1 LRPIDWERDV
11 KLLRSL
17 GLGWLAWR
25 LLGPEM
31 PPRYTVP
38 QRHPL
43 LLPGRTVFVGDREVF
58 VREAGPADAQVL
70 VLLHGLGLDS
80 MLAWYRLIP
89 LLAERFRIVSID
101 LHGAGKTD
109 KGRDPFEIA
118 DMADQVAGALGAL
131 GIDQATV
138 AGYSMG
144 GAVAQELAH
153 RHPHLV
159 ERLVLIATLSYHPPA
174 WRWGRTVIG
183 LVGRALERVS
193 RVEVSWVWYR
203 YLLWVGAVDRIGER
217 WLWETRM
224 NRDPEVQYRS
234 MFALLRFDSRRWL
247 AGLNV
252 PALVIIPQSDQLV
265 LPAWQR
271 EMAALLR
278 DSTVVE
284 VAGARHELPM
294 THPDQVAEA
303 VEEFR

>member
-1 LRPIDWERDV
+1 V
-11 KLLRSL
+11 KLLRNI

-25 LLGPEM
+25 LLGPET

-58 VREAGPADAQVL
+58 VRETGPDDAPAL

-109 KGRDPFEIA
+109 KGRDTFEIA

-159 ERLVLIATLSYHPPA
+159 ERLVLIATLAWHPPA

-183 LVGRALERVS
+183 VAGRALERVS
-193 RVEVSWVWYR
+193 RIEVSWVWYR
-203 YLLWVGAVDRIGER
+203 YLLWVGAVDQSSER

-234 MFALLRFDSRRWL
+234 MFALLRFDSRQWL
-247 AGLNV
+247 GRLEV

-271 EMAALLR
+271 EMATLLR

-284 VAGARHELPM
+284 VPGARHELPM

-303 VEEFR
+303 LGKFVTAR